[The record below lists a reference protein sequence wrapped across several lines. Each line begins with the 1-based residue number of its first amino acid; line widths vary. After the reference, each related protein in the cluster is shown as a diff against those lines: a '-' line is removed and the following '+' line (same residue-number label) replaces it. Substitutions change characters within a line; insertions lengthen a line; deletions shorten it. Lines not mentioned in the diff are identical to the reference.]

1 MPRCRNQRRSDRH
14 RPVVSRGSG
23 VADETLLFTEIGAG
37 RISRWVP
44 DGEVSTFAM
53 PGGGPNGA
61 TLAADGSLL
70 VTQNGGTLDGSRR
83 PPGIVRVMPDGAVT
97 TIATELAGFALGAPQ
112 RSRLRR
118 RWALVV
124 HRPQRSRHPRRNDN
138 PGRIFALDPTSGV
151 GELIIELGPVYPNGI
166 GFLADGTMVWTES
179 FSRRVMALRGGRAQ
193 VITELPERHFPDGF
207 CVSADG
213 RLYVASTFAHCCTG
227 VADGEHR
234 RPLHVCG
241 RHGHQLL
248 FRGHRPVRHR
258 VASGTLWR
266 FPLGV
271 AGLELRIEHDATG
284 QLHRRVHR
292 RRWNLVIA
300 AVVMIVFW
308 IASRMA
314 RRAVLPRVRG

>member
-1 MPRCRNQRRSDRH
+1 MIFYDAAMPEISGEVIATGLSFPEG
-14 RPVVSRGSG
+14 PVWT
-23 VADETLLFTEIGAG
+23 DETLLFTEIGAG

-97 TIATELAGFALGAPQ
+97 TIATELAGFALGAPNDLAFGADG
-112 RSRLRR
+112 RL
-118 RWALVV
+118 WFTDPNGLDD
-124 HRPQRSRHPRRNDN
+124 PRRNDN
-138 PGRIFALDPTSGV
+138 PGRIFALDLTSGV

-179 FSRRVMALRGGRAQ
+179 FSRRVMALRGGRAE

-213 RLYVASTFAHCCTG
+213 RLYVASTFAHCVT
-227 VADGEHR
+227 VIADGDIVDRYMCADGMVTNCCFGGTDLYVTESR
-234 RPLHVCG
+234 R
-241 RHGHQLL
+241 
-248 FRGHRPVRHR
+248 
-258 VASGTLWR
+258 GTLWR

-271 AGLELRIEHDATG
+271 AGLELRD
-284 QLHRRVHR
+284 
-292 RRWNLVIA
+292 
-300 AVVMIVFW
+300 
-308 IASRMA
+308 
-314 RRAVLPRVRG
+314 